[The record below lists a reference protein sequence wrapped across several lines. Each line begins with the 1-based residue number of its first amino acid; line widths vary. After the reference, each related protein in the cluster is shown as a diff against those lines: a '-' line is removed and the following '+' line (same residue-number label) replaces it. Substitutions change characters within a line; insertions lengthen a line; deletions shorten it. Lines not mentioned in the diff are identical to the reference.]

1 MRDAIANFNDH
12 LCLAYR
18 LAQERS
24 HLSGLP
30 TSHRALYHEL
40 NPHPGLSPVPDP
52 TDPDTVNAQAENE
65 AVYRRLLASGTLA
78 VLLPTEDLE
87 NSSLRQLV
95 SDILSDLILGKEV
108 AGRVCQGWF
117 LWDAISKVT
126 EAVRRRKSL
135 EHTSSANDVPTN
147 RLERFGLLA
156 DEDDSAKSHASAQ
169 SRATAWIWSVL
180 QNIYLGYVALRFI
193 ATGLFRVASN
203 QGQGP
208 SHGASVS
215 FPAATPEFSKKE
227 GLDSS
232 SSDGV
237 TSKRPVLDYRV
248 YSMISQLLGISQR
261 MPWLSGLFALVQH
274 LILAGPGR
282 LGDTDGILDR

>member
-1 MRDAIANFNDH
+1 
-12 LCLAYR
+12 
-18 LAQERS
+18 
-24 HLSGLP
+24 
-30 TSHRALYHEL
+30 
-40 NPHPGLSPVPDP
+40 
-52 TDPDTVNAQAENE
+52 VN
-65 AVYRRLLASGTLA
+65 
-78 VLLPTEDLE
+78 
-87 NSSLRQLV
+87 
-95 SDILSDLILGKEV
+95 DILSDLILGKEV

-117 LWDAISKVT
+117 LWDAITKVT
-126 EAVRRRKSL
+126 EAVRRRKTL
-135 EHTSSANDVPTN
+135 EHTDSTNDVSTN
-147 RLERFGLLA
+147 RLERFGLLE

-203 QGQGP
+203 QGQGH

-215 FPAATPEFSKKE
+215 FPAATPDFSKKE
-227 GLDSS
+227 GFDSS
-232 SSDGV
+232 LSDGV
-237 TSKRPVLDYRV
+237 TSKRPVLDYRM

-282 LGDTDGILDR
+282 LGHTDGILDR

>member
-1 MRDAIANFNDH
+1 M
-12 LCLAYR
+12 
-18 LAQERS
+18 
-24 HLSGLP
+24 
-30 TSHRALYHEL
+30 

-52 TDPDTVNAQAENE
+52 ADPDTVNAQAENE

-108 AGRVCQGWF
+108 AGRVCREWF
-117 LWDAISKVT
+117 LWDAITKVT
-126 EAVRRRKSL
+126 EAVRRRKNL
-135 EHTSSANDVPTN
+135 EHTGSANDVPTN

-156 DEDDSAKSHASAQ
+156 NEDDSTKSHTSAQ

-193 ATGLFRVASN
+193 ATGLFRVAST

-215 FPAATPEFSKKE
+215 FPAATPDLSKKE
-227 GLDSS
+227 GFDSS
-232 SSDGV
+232 LSDGV

-248 YSMISQLLGISQR
+248 CSMISQLLGISQR
-261 MPWLSGLFALVQH
+261 MPWFSGLFALVQH